1 MIQAVLAS
9 SSGAYDALVAVHV
22 VFAVVGFGAV
32 AISGVYGALAR
43 NQSNASET
51 TRYFA
56 SRGIAEWLII
66 PVPFVGL
73 AALLVDHRSGDLTE
87 VWVLGGSAVW
97 IAAAAILLAVV
108 RPAEGRLRRGQDPVG
123 SGRVLMWSGIASDVL
138 FVVALALMVT
148 QPG

>member
-43 NQSNASET
+43 NQANASET

-138 FVVALALMVT
+138 FVVALALMVA

>member
-1 MIQAVLAS
+1 MLAS

-43 NQSNASET
+43 NQANENET

-56 SRGIAEWLII
+56 SRGLAEWLII

-73 AALLVDHRSGDLTE
+73 AALLVNDRSGDLTDA
-87 VWVLGGSAVW
+87 WVLGGSAVW
-97 IAAAAILLAVV
+97 VAATAILLAGV
-108 RPAEGRLRRGQDPVG
+108 RPAEARLRRGQDRAG
-123 SGRVLMWSGIASDVL
+123 TGRVLMWSGIASDVL

>member
-43 NQSNASET
+43 NQANASET

-87 VWVLGGSAVW
+87 AWVLGGSAVW

>member
-1 MIQAVLAS
+1 M
-9 SSGAYDALVAVHV
+9 
-22 VFAVVGFGAV
+22 

-43 NQSNASET
+43 HQANESET
-51 TRYFA
+51 ARYFA

-73 AALLVDHRSGDLTE
+73 AALLVKHRGSDLTD

-97 IAAAAILLAVV
+97 IVATAVLLAGV
-108 RPAEGRLRRGQDPVG
+108 RPAEARLRRGQDPART
-123 SGRVLMWSGIASDVL
+123 GRVLMWSGIASDVL
-138 FVVALALMVT
+138 FVAALALMVT

>member
-1 MIQAVLAS
+1 MLAS

-22 VFAVVGFGAV
+22 ACALVGFGAV
-32 AISGVYGALAR
+32 AISGVYGALAL
-43 NQSNASET
+43 NQENENET

-56 SRGIAEWLII
+56 SRGLAEWLIL

-73 AALLVDHRSGDLTE
+73 AALLVDHRGGDLKDA
-87 VWVLGGSAVW
+87 WVLGGSAAW
-97 IAAAAILLAVV
+97 IAATALLLAGV
-108 RPAEGRLRRGQDPVG
+108 RPAEARIRRRQDPVEA
-123 SGRVLMWSGIASDVL
+123 GRVLAWAAVASDVL